1 MRRKKSPYVDNR
13 RESCRCYPERTCEA
27 YFKKGNASRDRFI
40 GKTCR
45 RDGVGLDHET
55 IATPICDWKG
65 RGSNLIEIISK
76 LPEVDCE
83 FSIIS
88 HSEALRS
95 CLEMT

>member
-65 RGSNLIEIISK
+65 RGSNLIEII
-76 LPEVDCE
+76 V
-83 FSIIS
+83 
-88 HSEALRS
+88 RG
-95 CLEMT
+95 